1 MTDRRHRR
9 EYQNRSSYLN
19 FMYGIETTDESSDSV
34 NEIDVISNHSV
45 DESGILAV
53 TQIPSSQSLQVYIYI
68 LAQAYHLH
76 LIA

>member
-1 MTDRRHRR
+1 
-9 EYQNRSSYLN
+9 
-19 FMYGIETTDESSDSV
+19 MYGIETTDESSDSV